1 MDQLTLRLRAVRTSA
16 LAAALA
22 AGALLGCATTAP
34 PDAAPVAASPP
45 PAVAVAGTAQPNR
58 LDRSAPLTEPQ
69 KRAQMHYQMGV
80 DHLRQ
85 GRSPQAI
92 GELLSAERFNP
103 LDETIQ
109 FALAEAYRQ
118 QGRNAEAE
126 AHLIRAIQIR
136 PSYHEARLNL
146 AAYYIQSERLDEAI
160 PLLKQLL
167 AEPTFPAPWRALTN
181 LGWAEY
187 RSGRLDEAHQH
198 LTLAVDY
205 RPEYWP
211 ARLNLGILESERGN
225 RAEAIEHFERVLEGK
240 PSPLAEAEVR
250 YRLAEQLL
258 SLGDKPGAV
267 HHLTVASNLRPNGPW
282 SKRSADYLK
291 TLH

>member
-1 MDQLTLRLRAVRTSA
+1 MDQLSSRFRAIATFA
-16 LAAALA
+16 FAAAF
-22 AGALLGCATTAP
+22 ALGSALGCATATP
-34 PDAAPVAASPP
+34 PDAKPVAASPP
-45 PAVAVAGTAQPNR
+45 RSLGSPQPNR
-58 LDRSAPLTEPQ
+58 LDRSAEQTEPQ
-69 KRAQMHYQMGV
+69 KRAQMHYQMGI

-103 LDETIQ
+103 NDETIQ

-118 QGRNAEAE
+118 QGRNTEAE
-126 AHLIRAIQIR
+126 AHLIRALQIR
-136 PSYHEARLNL
+136 PNYHEARLNL
-146 AAYYIQSERLDEAI
+146 AAYYIQAERTEEAI
-160 PLLKQLL
+160 TLLNQLL

-187 RSGRLDEAHQH
+187 RLGRLDEAHQH

-225 RAEAIEHFERVLEGK
+225 PAEAIQHFERVLEGK

-250 YRLAEQLL
+250 YRLAEQLVA
-258 SLGDKPGAV
+258 LGDKKGAV
-267 HHLTVASNLRPNGPW
+267 RHLTVASDLRPNGPW
-282 SKRSADYLK
+282 SKRSAEYLK

>member
-1 MDQLTLRLRAVRTSA
+1 MDQLSLRLRAVTNFA
-16 LAAALA
+16 LATAFAVGSA
-22 AGALLGCATTAP
+22 LGCATATP
-34 PDAAPVAASPP
+34 PDAKPVAASPP
-45 PAVAVAGTAQPNR
+45 ASLGASQPNR
-58 LDRSAPLTEPQ
+58 MDRNVEQTEPQ
-69 KRAQMHYQMGV
+69 KRAQLHYQMAV

-92 GELLSAERFNP
+92 GELLSAERFDP
-103 LDETIQ
+103 ADETIQ

-118 QGRNAEAE
+118 QGRNAETE

-136 PSYHEARLNL
+136 PNYHEARLNL
-146 AAYYIQSERLDEAI
+146 AAFYIQAERTEEAI
-160 PLLKQLL
+160 MLLKQLV

-187 RSGRLDEAHQH
+187 RLGRLDEAHQH

-225 RAEAIEHFERVLEGK
+225 RAEAIQHFERVLEGK

-250 YRLAEQLL
+250 YRLAEQLI
-258 SLGDKPGAV
+258 SLGDKKGAV
-267 HHLTVASNLRPNGPW
+267 RHLTVASDLRPNGPW
-282 SKRSADYLK
+282 SKRSAEYLK

>member
-1 MDQLTLRLRAVRTSA
+1 MDQLTPRFRAVTNFA
-16 LAAALA
+16 LATAFAVGSA
-22 AGALLGCATTAP
+22 LGCATATP
-34 PDAAPVAASPP
+34 PDAKPVAASPP
-45 PAVAVAGTAQPNR
+45 TSLGASQPNR
-58 LDRSAPLTEPQ
+58 LDRNAEQTEPQ

-85 GRSPQAI
+85 GRSPEAI
-92 GELLSAERFNP
+92 GELLNAERFNP
-103 LDETIQ
+103 ADEKVQ

-118 QGRNAEAE
+118 QGRNAETE

-136 PSYHEARLNL
+136 PNYHDARLNL
-146 AAYYIQSERLDEAI
+146 AGFYIQVDRIEEAI
-160 PLLKQLL
+160 PLLNQLL

-187 RSGRLDEAHQH
+187 RLGRLDEAHQH

-205 RPEYWP
+205 RPDYWP
-211 ARLNLGILESERGN
+211 ARLNLGILESEQGN
-225 RAEAIEHFERVLEGK
+225 RAEAIQHFERVLEGK
-240 PSPLAEAEVR
+240 LSPLAEAEVR
-250 YRLAEQLL
+250 YRLAEQLV
-258 SLGDKPGAV
+258 SLGDKKGAV
-267 HHLTVASNLRPNGPW
+267 RHLTVASDLRPNGPW

>member
-1 MDQLTLRLRAVRTSA
+1 MDQLTPRFRAVTNFA
-16 LAAALA
+16 LAAAFA
-22 AGALLGCATTAP
+22 VGSALGCATVAP
-34 PDAAPVAASPP
+34 PDAKPVAASPP
-45 PAVAVAGTAQPNR
+45 MSLGASQPNH
-58 LDRSAPLTEPQ
+58 LDRNAAQTEPQ

-85 GRSPQAI
+85 GRSPEAI
-92 GELLSAERFNP
+92 GELLSAERFDP
-103 LDETIQ
+103 ADEKVQ

-118 QGRNAEAE
+118 QGRNAETE

-136 PSYHEARLNL
+136 PNYFEARLNL
-146 AAYYIQSERLDEAI
+146 AAFYIQVERIEEAI
-160 PLLKQLL
+160 PLLNQLL

-187 RSGRLDEAHQH
+187 RLGRLDEAHQH

-205 RPEYWP
+205 RPDYWP

-225 RAEAIEHFERVLEGK
+225 RAEAIQHFERVLEGK
-240 PSPLAEAEVR
+240 LSPLAEAEVR
-250 YRLAEQLL
+250 YRLAEQLV
-258 SLGDKPGAV
+258 SLGDKKGAV
-267 HHLTVASNLRPNGPW
+267 RHLTVASDLRPNGPW
-282 SKRSADYLK
+282 SKRSAEYLK